1 MDSSYCW
8 PNTKSNLYLIWGFL
22 CSLACTSFS
31 IWWGCIVKKRQVIT
45 FGSCAS
51 MLRNGW
57 RSRFALLLHSSE
69 PALGFK
75 IRGSGEKEVDFY
87 LSQYIHIMLTI
98 FPHIGPR
105 VILLISGPFIQRSE
119 YMMIQDFFFRIL
131 ISRWSE
137 VYSFWDI
144 WGPKF

>member
-1 MDSSYCW
+1 ML
-8 PNTKSNLYLIWGFL
+8 TGLYLFFDL
-22 CSLACTSFS
+22 MRLHS
-31 IWWGCIVKKRQVIT
+31 KKRQVIT

-87 LSQYIHIMLTI
+87 LSQYI
-98 FPHIGPR
+98 
-105 VILLISGPFIQRSE
+105 
-119 YMMIQDFFFRIL
+119 
-131 ISRWSE
+131 
-137 VYSFWDI
+137 
-144 WGPKF
+144 